1 WRSDGANQQMGSCCA
16 ATVSRRPRGVLDC
29 RRDRSQGHPGADRT
43 HRHLDSRR
51 MAGTVGDRVGR
62 AVRGSHPQRIRLRG
76 RRGDHAW
83 RDTRRAAA
91 DRSDLSSDL
100 IGRGMS
106 QYLKDKVIIVTG
118 AASGFGKLIS
128 EECAAGG
135 AKGVGVDVSVEGL
148 NEVFGGIQAAGFEG
162 TAHVADVT
170 DMAQVQAASQHA
182 VDTYGRIDVIVNNA
196 GVMPLAFFADHER
209 AWEKWHKAIDINIKG
224 VVNGVS
230 AVYDTMIKQG
240 RGQVVNIS
248 SIYGNAGTEGSG
260 VYSATKAAVDV
271 LSDSLRVEAQG
282 RIKVTTVKPTGVLG
296 TNL

>member
-1 WRSDGANQQMGSCCA
+1 
-16 ATVSRRPRGVLDC
+16 
-29 RRDRSQGHPGADRT
+29 
-43 HRHLDSRR
+43 
-51 MAGTVGDRVGR
+51 
-62 AVRGSHPQRIRLRG
+62 
-76 RRGDHAW
+76 
-83 RDTRRAAA
+83 
-91 DRSDLSSDL
+91 
-100 IGRGMS
+100 MS

-128 EECAAGG
+128 EKCAAGG
-135 AKGVGVDVSVEGL
+135 AKVVGVDVNVEGL
-148 NEVFGGIQAAGFEG
+148 NEVFGSIRAAGFEG
-162 TAHVADVT
+162 TTHVADVA
-170 DMAQVQAASQHA
+170 DMAQVRAASQHA
-182 VDTYGRIDVIVNNA
+182 VDIYGRIDVIVNNA

-224 VVNGVS
+224 VVNGIS

-296 TNL
+296 TNLAGGVVNEAAIIGIVGQKGAQFFENAGNLQTGALRPEQTDVDSVEYWLITPDDLANAVVHVIDQRWGINISDVTVRASGENYVC

>member
-1 WRSDGANQQMGSCCA
+1 
-16 ATVSRRPRGVLDC
+16 VSK
-29 RRDRSQGHPGADRT
+29 
-43 HRHLDSRR
+43 
-51 MAGTVGDRVGR
+51 
-62 AVRGSHPQRIRLRG
+62 
-76 RRGDHAW
+76 
-83 RDTRRAAA
+83 
-91 DRSDLSSDL
+91 
-100 IGRGMS
+100 
-106 QYLKDKVIIVTG
+106 YLKDKVMIVTG

-128 EECAAGG
+128 EKCAAGG
-135 AKGVGVDVSVEGL
+135 AKVVGVDVSVEGL
-148 NEVFGGIQAAGFEG
+148 NEVFEGIRAAGFEG

-170 DMAQVQAASQHA
+170 DMAQVQAAGQHA

-224 VVNGVS
+224 VVNGIS
-230 AVYDTMIKQG
+230 AVYDMMIQQG

-282 RIKVTTVKPTGVLG
+282 KIKVTNVKPTGVLG
-296 TNL
+296 TNLAGGVVNEAAVIGIVGQKGAQFLENAANLQTGALRPEQTDVDSMQYWLITPDDLANAVVHVIDQPWGINISDVTVRASGENYVC

>member
-1 WRSDGANQQMGSCCA
+1 
-16 ATVSRRPRGVLDC
+16 
-29 RRDRSQGHPGADRT
+29 
-43 HRHLDSRR
+43 
-51 MAGTVGDRVGR
+51 MAE
-62 AVRGSHPQRIRLRG
+62 
-76 RRGDHAW
+76 
-83 RDTRRAAA
+83 
-91 DRSDLSSDL
+91 
-100 IGRGMS
+100 
-106 QYLKDKVIIVTG
+106 YLKYVKEKVIIVTG

-128 EECAAGG
+128 EKCAAGG
-135 AKGVGVDVSVEGL
+135 AKVVGVDVSVEGL
-148 NEVFGGIQAAGFEG
+148 NEVFEGIRAAGFEG

-170 DMAQVQAASQHA
+170 DMAQVQAAGQHA

-224 VVNGVS
+224 VVNGIS

-271 LSDSLRVEAQG
+271 ISDSLRVETQG

-296 TNL
+296 TNLAGGVVNEEAVIGLVGQKGAQFLENAGNLQTGALRPEQTDVDSVEYWLITPDDLANAVVHVIDQPWGINISDVTIRASGENYIY